1 MSNKVIEL
9 RNEFKSE
16 YYTKKISS
24 NQLPNNAKLNIK
36 ELINLKEQLIT
47 IKQFWNSQKLKINP
61 LVSVHYKR
69 IISKSNRIKAIF
81 ENDALKN
88 NKNVVGAKFSKT
100 LPSYHIITYCITNEI
115 LENSILNLKECIN
128 YLNKYQYKELSQ
140 DDILYINKNFDNSF
154 SKNLTKT
161 RLINTIIDTYYIK
174 SFEVDQFDEFIEGG
188 SIITIYDIKIKTS
201 EILKQLDINPL
212 TVPKLNETTFYLNTE
227 QLKQFIQKAP
237 YLIAMGINDISKMD
251 PLNSKEAQQTITEIK
266 KPSNEPII
274 GVIDTL
280 FDKQNTYFSE
290 WVEYEDRLDENIN
303 RSVED
308 YIHGT
313 QVSSIIVDG
322 HRLNPELDDGC
333 GYFRVKHFGVAKQTR
348 FSSFTLLKEIESI
361 IRTNKNI
368 KVWNLSLGS
377 TKEINENFISIE
389 AEFLDRIQAENNVI
403 FVISGTNKTSNEIIK
418 IGAPADS
425 INSIVVNSVDYKNN
439 PTDYS
444 RSGPVLSLFN
454 KPDISYY
461 GGSHEKGIRVC
472 SGFEQQY
479 AIGTSFAA
487 PWIARKLCYLIEV
500 IGMSKEVAK
509 ALLIHSSTNWTDDN
523 KNINTIGHG
532 VVPIHI
538 KDILETPK
546 DEIRFIIQGTATK
559 YETFN
564 YTLPVPLNKDYKH
577 PFVSKLTMCYFPKVS
592 KTQGVDYTD
601 TEMDIKFGKIIQKNR
616 KIMIDPINKNKQS
629 YDEPVSIFEQ
639 EARQKFKKWNNTKH
653 IQQNLFTNTGR
664 IVKPTK
670 SKQEQGYWGI
680 NILTKER
687 LETVKDKNLKYGL
700 VVTLK
705 SVDKNNYYADFIK
718 SCQFRG
724 WIVTQIDIENKVE
737 VYNKSNETIKFD

>member
-9 RNEFKSE
+9 RNEYKSE

-361 IRTNKNI
+361 IRNKWKFYFNRS
-368 KVWNLSLGS
+368 W
-377 TKEINENFISIE
+377 
-389 AEFLDRIQAENNVI
+389 I
-403 FVISGTNKTSNEIIK
+403 FRQ
-418 IGAPADS
+418 
-425 INSIVVNSVDYKNN
+425 NSSWK
-439 PTDYS
+439 
-444 RSGPVLSLFN
+444 
-454 KPDISYY
+454 
-461 GGSHEKGIRVC
+461 
-472 SGFEQQY
+472 
-479 AIGTSFAA
+479 
-487 PWIARKLCYLIEV
+487 
-500 IGMSKEVAK
+500 
-509 ALLIHSSTNWTDDN
+509 
-523 KNINTIGHG
+523 
-532 VVPIHI
+532 
-538 KDILETPK
+538 
-546 DEIRFIIQGTATK
+546 
-559 YETFN
+559 
-564 YTLPVPLNKDYKH
+564 
-577 PFVSKLTMCYFPKVS
+577 
-592 KTQGVDYTD
+592 
-601 TEMDIKFGKIIQKNR
+601 
-616 KIMIDPINKNKQS
+616 
-629 YDEPVSIFEQ
+629 
-639 EARQKFKKWNNTKH
+639 
-653 IQQNLFTNTGR
+653 
-664 IVKPTK
+664 
-670 SKQEQGYWGI
+670 
-680 NILTKER
+680 
-687 LETVKDKNLKYGL
+687 
-700 VVTLK
+700 
-705 SVDKNNYYADFIK
+705 
-718 SCQFRG
+718 
-724 WIVTQIDIENKVE
+724 
-737 VYNKSNETIKFD
+737 